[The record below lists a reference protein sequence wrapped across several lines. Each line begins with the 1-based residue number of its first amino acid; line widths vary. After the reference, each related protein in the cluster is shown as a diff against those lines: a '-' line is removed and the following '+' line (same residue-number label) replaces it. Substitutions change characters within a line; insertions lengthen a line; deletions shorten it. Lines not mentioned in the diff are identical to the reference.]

1 SLGYWTRQIRERS
14 PLRRPAQTF
23 DRQKSPAAQP
33 RLASTLQI
41 FKRRDASVEVSVF
54 PHYFLLSGSNTP
66 VAVNV
71 LPAKEQRFSN
81 EPPLG
86 VLLASVPKQSG
97 PVSPRPILRMSQK
110 ALHRHRRPEIAF
122 RPWED

>member
-1 SLGYWTRQIRERS
+1 MDSCCSVRS
-14 PLRRPAQTF
+14 RFGLRRIRFSSSTTRSTDF
-23 DRQKSPAAQP
+23 LCSE
-33 RLASTLQI
+33 STLPPRCKSSREEMQALRSL
-41 FKRRDASVEVSVF
+41 FF
-54 PHYFLLSGSNTP
+54 LSGSNTP

-97 PVSPRPILRMSQK
+97 PVSPRPILLTSQK